1 MEISLLLSAAQ
12 SAPYDGPESA
22 PQQVYFSSAQSH
34 RYNENSTSALNKFD
48 RFPSTPSG
56 TSSSSTLPRPQNSS
70 YSYFLRAE
78 GGRVD
83 KKVNKPFRCSV
94 EGCEATFGQKG
105 SLTRHV
111 KSRHEKLRPHLC
123 DLCQKRFSAL
133 WTLRVHRRNVHLKS
147 KPHKCHLCDKAFGEL
162 FNKSKH
168 IAIVHEGKRPFSCP
182 ICSRAFGYKGDM
194 RKHVL
199 ELHEQ
204 PGRPFQCMVPSCGVK
219 FARKRYL
226 RRHENLSHRG
236 NTSFGI
242 REESAI
248 TSASPSVPCTY
259 TSKAP
264 ISFPRENVLKEERTP
279 IAVDPLDVRDLG
291 QDVQILH
298 ESVKEPEQ
306 R

>member
-12 SAPYDGPESA
+12 SAPCEIPEKA
-22 PQQVYFSSAQSH
+22 PQEYRFISNRSPRCDGIIAG
-34 RYNENSTSALNKFD
+34 ALDKFD
-48 RFPSTPSG
+48 GLSPTQSG
-56 TSSSSTLPRPQNSS
+56 TSSSTTLPRLQDPTYYHS
-70 YSYFLRAE
+70 LRAE
-78 GGRVD
+78 GGRVA
-83 KKVNKPFRCSV
+83 KKGNKPFRCSI
-94 EGCEATFGQKG
+94 EGCGATFGQKG

-204 PGRPFQCMVPSCGVK
+204 PGRPFQCMFPSCGVK

-226 RRHENLSHRG
+226 RRHENLSHKG
-236 NTSFGI
+236 NASPGTQGEF
-242 REESAI
+242 
-248 TSASPSVPCTY
+248 TTFSASQSVPYTY
-259 TSKAP
+259 PSRLSVSLP
-264 ISFPRENVLKEERTP
+264 HENTLKEEKKP
-279 IAVDPLDVRDLG
+279 IAVDPLDVRDLR
-291 QDVQILH
+291 QDVQVPPKRVEGLGRH
-298 ESVKEPEQ
+298 
-306 R
+306 